1 MSKKRYFSLEEANA
15 LLPKIAQRMRKV
27 LQLHSLLRDAAEQL
41 SDVHVLVTPELLAS
55 TDSVDCP
62 QSAIAALSHARALY
76 ACIRDELE
84 AIHALGAQVKDVEK
98 GLVDFR
104 SLRDGVDDV
113 LLCWRVG
120 ERQITHYHER
130 DKGFKARKALA
141 GHLFVGEPRSV
152 QRV

>member
-1 MSKKRYFSLEEANA
+1 MSKKRYFSLQEANA

-27 LQLHSLLRDAAEQL
+27 LQLHSLLRGVAEQL
-41 SDVHVLVTPELLAS
+41 SDVQVLVTPELLAS
-55 TDSVDCP
+55 TDAVDCP
-62 QSAIAALSHARALY
+62 ETAVPILSHARALY

-84 AIHALGAQVKDVEK
+84 AVHALGAQVKDVEK

-113 LLCWRVG
+113 LLCWRLG
-120 ERQITHYHER
+120 ESQITHYHEW
-130 DKGFKARKALA
+130 DKGYGARKPLA

-152 QRV
+152 QQV